1 MKETM
6 YEFVRDPRSQEE
18 IYRKA
23 MEMRSEFIRSA
34 ARSLWR
40 SLTGA
45 AGAADAAA
53 RAH

>member
-6 YEFVRDPRSQEE
+6 YEFVRDPRSEE
-18 IYRKA
+18 DIYREA

-34 ARSLWR
+34 VRSLWR

-45 AGAADAAA
+45 GGAAGAAA